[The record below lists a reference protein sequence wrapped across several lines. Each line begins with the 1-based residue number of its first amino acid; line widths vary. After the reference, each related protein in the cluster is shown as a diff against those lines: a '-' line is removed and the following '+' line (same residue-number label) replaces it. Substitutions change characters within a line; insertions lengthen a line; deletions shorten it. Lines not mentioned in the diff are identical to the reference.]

1 MEKQII
7 TKELKYTFAR
17 SAGSGGQHVNKVE
30 TKVLLSFDVH
40 ASLGLL
46 LEEKALIRSK
56 LHHRIN
62 LKGILS
68 VASSKSRSQI
78 KNKKLVTTWFF
89 EMLEKSLIPDK
100 VRKKTKPS
108 ANMVDKRLKA
118 KKQLSEKKNHRKK
131 VKLPKQFD
139 LFNFKYVSFAS
150 AFKI

>member
-46 LEEKALIRSK
+46 LEEKALIQSK

-100 VRKKTKPS
+100 VRK
-108 ANMVDKRLKA
+108 
-118 KKQLSEKKNHRKK
+118 
-131 VKLPKQFD
+131 
-139 LFNFKYVSFAS
+139 
-150 AFKI
+150 